1 MNKIYFIIDLQGET
15 VMFFSMSTEKSYY
28 LSIETWEKY
37 KEGFSSEDPV
47 IRDITLDILKNKS
60 YNRMLWR

>member
-1 MNKIYFIIDLQGET
+1 MNNIYFIIDLQGEA

-37 KEGFSSEDPV
+37 KESLTSDDQTIVNMCLEV
-47 IRDITLDILKNKS
+47 IQN
-60 YNRMLWR
+60 NEN

>member
-1 MNKIYFIIDLQGET
+1 MNVKKIREFVIITTKDSRFYVT
-15 VMFFSMSTEKSYY
+15 NSD
-28 LSIETWEKY
+28 WEEY